1 LRALAAVLVAAMLWT
16 VGLFAFGMRVA
27 HSTPAAE
34 PGKAQGIVALTGGS
48 NRRLQAAM
56 TLLQQGHGRRLLIS
70 GVYRKTTREQI
81 RQDARAVARPVYD
94 CCVDLGFEAI
104 DTLGN
109 ARETAQW
116 AKARGYD
123 RLILVTA
130 DYHMPRALLELR
142 GAMPKVM
149 LTPYP
154 VVTDDVD
161 ARIWWRSKS
170 GRRLMAMEYSKYL
183 VILAREAVLGM
194 GPQDKKGPAGHEG
207 PAESSEDGAGGG
219 NAGGDRKK

>member
-1 LRALAAVLVAAMLWT
+1 MLWG
-16 VGLFAFGMRVA
+16 VGLMAFASRVQ
-27 HSTPAAE
+27 HSTPAAD
-34 PGKAQGIVALTGGS
+34 PGRAQGIVALTGGS

-56 TLLQQGHGRRLLIS
+56 ALLQQGRGRRLLIS

-81 RQDARAVARPVYD
+81 RQDARAVAGPVYD

-116 AKARGYD
+116 ARARGYS

-142 GAMPKVM
+142 GAMPRIE

-154 VVTDDVD
+154 VATEDVD
-161 ARIWWRSKS
+161 ARLWWKS
-170 GRRLMAMEYSKYL
+170 PQGLRLMIMEYSKYL
-183 VILAREAVLGM
+183 VILTREALLDLGPKS
-194 GPQDKKGPAGHEG
+194 GRDSDAAK
-207 PAESSEDGAGGG
+207 ED
-219 NAGGDRKK
+219 

>member
-1 LRALAAVLVAAMLWT
+1 MKGLAALLVVVMLWG
-16 VGLFAFGMRVA
+16 VGLMAFASRVQ
-27 HSTPAAE
+27 HSTPAAD
-34 PGKAQGIVALTGGS
+34 PGRAQGIVALTGGS

-56 TLLQQGHGRRLLIS
+56 RLLQEGRGRRLLIS

-81 RQDARAVARPVYD
+81 RQDARAVAGPVYD

-130 DYHMPRALLELR
+130 DYHMPRAQLELR
-142 GAMPKVM
+142 GAMPRVE

-154 VVTDDVD
+154 VATEDVD
-161 ARIWWRSKS
+161 ARVWWKS
-170 GRRLMAMEYSKYL
+170 PQGLRLMIMEYSKYL
-183 VILAREAVLGM
+183 VILTREAVLDL
-194 GPQDKKGPAGHEG
+194 GPKSGVQPGEAKGA
-207 PAESSEDGAGGG
+207 
-219 NAGGDRKK
+219 